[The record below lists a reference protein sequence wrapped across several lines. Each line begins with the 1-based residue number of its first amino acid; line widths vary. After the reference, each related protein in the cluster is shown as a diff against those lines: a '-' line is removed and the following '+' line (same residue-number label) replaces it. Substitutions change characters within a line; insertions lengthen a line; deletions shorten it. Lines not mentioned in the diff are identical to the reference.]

1 MNKLL
6 ENTRTLQAG
15 LLALTEAQLHE
26 LLNEELASKKPR
38 KLIIERVH
46 QRIGILRM
54 KRERKALFKEAGI
67 Q

>member
-6 ENTRTLQAG
+6 ENTRVLQAG
-15 LLALTEAQLHE
+15 LLALSEAQLQA
-26 LLNEELASKKPR
+26 LLDEEMSSNKPR
-38 KLIIERVH
+38 KLIIERIH